1 MPCGSQRGAER
12 DRLEKYGVLRLV
24 YGSRFSNL
32 GKYIWQAH
40 FAVAVFLR
48 GTAYCGGGFGIPLSL
63 VAMLVLVIVR
73 KGKRKKT
80 AKIFGLVYMWIVT
93 FVVTVQTFNCFVI
106 YHCSS
111 FAELNSIPT
120 EQHTRTELEAL
131 GNKLVTEIN
140 ALSKEVERDS
150 EGKFVLTADLDK
162 TAQEAMRGLGSEF
175 KNLGGFYV
183 TPKAIK
189 CSFFMSQMDLMGI
202 YFPFSMEANYNQDMY
217 KAKLPDT
224 ICHELAHTK
233 GYIQEDEANF
243 IAFMACDRS
252 DNADYRY
259 SGYLAALG
267 EVRNKILTTLLTI
280 RR

>member
-1 MPCGSQRGAER
+1 M
-12 DRLEKYGVLRLV
+12 D
-24 YGSRFSNL
+24 
-32 GKYIWQAH
+32 
-40 FAVAVFLR
+40 
-48 GTAYCGGGFGIPLSL
+48 
-63 VAMLVLVIVR
+63 R

-93 FVVTVQTFNCFVI
+93 FVVTVQTFNCFVL

-111 FAELNSIPT
+111 FAELNGIPT

-217 KAKLPDT
+217 KA
-224 ICHELAHTK
+224 
-233 GYIQEDEANF
+233 
-243 IAFMACDRS
+243 
-252 DNADYRY
+252 
-259 SGYLAALG
+259 
-267 EVRNKILTTLLTI
+267 ILTLKTVEECMDFFDDLCTVTEIQAMEQRYQVAVCLSKGMIYNDILAETGASSATI
-280 RR
+280 SRVNRSLQYGKDGYEIVFERLADQKEED